1 MTTDAKLDDQAA
13 AARADRAP
21 TRTVKRGRATG
32 LASLGRNVLGCP
44 ANWRGAGHRA
54 ALAEAVQAP
63 GDWPAWLTSR
73 SRLAGEVHRG
83 AGRGGR
89 RERVDRPQTWLLPFV
104 YWTLDRLAAYLQ
116 DANGI
121 RSSALGLTS

>member
-54 ALAEAVQAP
+54 ALAEAVQRP
-63 GDWPAWLTSR
+63 RG
-73 SRLAGEVHRG
+73 LAGLADEPLA
-83 AGRGGR
+83 AGRGGTPR
-89 RERVDRPQTWLLPFV
+89 
-104 YWTLDRLAAYLQ
+104 
-116 DANGI
+116 G
-121 RSSALGLTS
+121 RSGSSSRARCGKRKRAVAVRF